1 VRKLALLAAVLS
13 FSGSAFAADMA
24 VKSPAPPVAAPS
36 DPWTGF
42 YTGGSIGARWSDV
55 KWDSINFGA
64 ANPAVASGN
73 PASLDSTSVRL
84 GGYAGYNL
92 RIAPAFLI
100 GIEGDIAWADNKKS
114 STGFPGEPFGAG
126 TSGVGNDFVNAK
138 LGWDASLR
146 GRVGILLNPNW
157 LVYGTGGAAW
167 QQLTTSASCTAIGNS
182 FCGIPAGESLST
194 TKSGWTVGA
203 GVETSLGNHWFGRIE
218 YRYADFGNITNVL
231 PPAAFVGF
239 LANVN
244 VKTNTAT
251 AGLAYKW

>member
-1 VRKLALLAAVLS
+1 VRKFALLFAVLS

-24 VKSPAPPVAAPS
+24 VKPPLPPVVAPS

-55 KWDSINFGA
+55 PWNSINFGA
-64 ANPAVASGN
+64 PFPAAASGN

-100 GIEGDIAWADNKKS
+100 GVEGDIAWADNKKS

-126 TSGVGNDFVNAK
+126 ASGVGNDFVNAK
-138 LGWDASLR
+138 LGWDGSLR
-146 GRVGILLNPNW
+146 GRIGILVNPNW

-182 FCGIPAGESLST
+182 FCGVPVGESQST
-194 TKSGWTVGA
+194 TKAGWTLGG
-203 GVETSLGNHWFGRIE
+203 GVEASLGNHWFGRIE
-218 YRYADFGNITNVL
+218 YRYADFGNITNIL
-231 PPAAFVGF
+231 PPAPAFGF
-239 LANVN
+239 LANVS
-244 VKTNTAT
+244 VKTNTAI